1 MNYKAI
7 RQQAQSLV
15 KGNRKAFAP
24 FILLALILN
33 LSQLAP
39 LIRRL
44 LASAAT
50 GQVANATLPVW
61 LSLSTTVV
69 SIIISACILSLT
81 WGLLTL
87 SRKKGKSNLAVSD
100 AGLIFTKPF
109 LGKAIKV
116 VLLQCVIFVALYL
129 IALAGIFFYSIT
141 ILGVASGAITSE
153 ATIIINLIVVLSLFV
168 TWFVVMVRYIYHFS
182 MVYFILYDSVVNGT
196 YTRAWDCLMESR
208 AMMKGYKFR
217 FFILQLTFLGWS
229 LLIPLTLG
237 LASFYVTPY
246 YQAATTFF
254 YETVRK
260 GFSVLIST
268 DDDK

>member
-7 RQQAQSLV
+7 RQQAQKLV
-15 KGNRKAFAP
+15 KGNLKAFAP

-33 LSQLAP
+33 ISQLVP

-44 LASAAT
+44 STLKAT
-50 GQVANATLPVW
+50 GEMVNSTLPVW

-69 SIIISACILSLT
+69 SIVISACVLSLT
-81 WGLLTL
+81 LGLLSI
-87 SRKKGKSNLAVSD
+87 SRKKDNSNLSVSD

-109 LGKAIKV
+109 LGKAVKV
-116 VLLQCVIFVALYL
+116 ILLQFIIFVAFYL

-153 ATIIINLIVVLSLFV
+153 ATIIINLIVVLVLFV

-182 MVYFILYDSVVNGT
+182 MVYFILYDSVVNDN

-217 FFILQLTFLGWS
+217 LFILQLTFLGWS
-229 LLIPLTLG
+229 LLVPLTLG
-237 LASFYVTPY
+237 IASFYVAPY
-246 YQAATTFF
+246 YQAATTIF
-254 YETVRK
+254 YETVKK
-260 GFSVLIST
+260 GFSVLILT
-268 DDDK
+268 DDNK